1 MVIMIMII
9 KVCLQVLNK
18 RILCTV
24 KEIYKDITSYGSVF
38 FYVLI
43 DNNCPLCVGYDDYKN
58 SDEKGLFTRSPLRG
72 ICFVKEMNRDITI

>member
-18 RILCTV
+18 LILCAV

-38 FYVLI
+38 FYFLI

-58 SDEKGLFTRSPLRG
+58 SDEKGLFTRSPLGAFASLKR
-72 ICFVKEMNRDITI
+72 

>member
-24 KEIYKDITSYGSVF
+24 KEIYKDITSYGSVY

-43 DNNCPLCVGYDDYKN
+43 DNNCPLCVAYDDYKN

>member
-18 RILCTV
+18 RILCAV

-43 DNNCPLCVGYDDYKN
+43 DNNCPLCLGYDDYKN
-58 SDEKGLFTRSPLRG
+58 SDEKGLFTRSPLGALASLKR
-72 ICFVKEMNRDITI
+72 